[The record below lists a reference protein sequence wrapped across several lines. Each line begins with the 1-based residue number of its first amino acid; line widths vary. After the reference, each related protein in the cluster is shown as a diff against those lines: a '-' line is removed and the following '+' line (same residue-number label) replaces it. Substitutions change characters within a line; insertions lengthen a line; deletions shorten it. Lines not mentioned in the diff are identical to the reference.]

1 MDTGERKG
9 AVNVKVEGEE
19 VPALG
24 SGQTCP
30 IAKNAALLEELD
42 VAEGKVAE
50 LLEVAA
56 KALDELAGVESL
68 NSAKVEASTKE
79 FLGLVSSVHGILSS
93 KSSLVRDYTPYP
105 RSIYGPRKE
114 LELLHEKARFL
125 RATLANVSREQPPGA
140 AVAAAGSP
148 PAGEGIAPAAG
159 SPKKVEATPGLK
171 EEVGVATASVSSLGG
186 LSATT

>member
-1 MDTGERKG
+1 MDSGERKG
-9 AVNVKVEGEE
+9 VVNVKVEGGEAQ
-19 VPALG
+19 ALG
-24 SGQTCP
+24 DGTCP
-30 IAKNAALLEELD
+30 IAKNAALLKELD

-56 KALDELAGVESL
+56 RALDELAGVESL

-79 FLGLVSSVHGILSS
+79 FLGLVSSVHDTLSS

-125 RATLANVSREQPPGA
+125 RATLASVSREPPPVV
-140 AVAAAGSP
+140 AVAAAAPP
-148 PAGEGIAPAAG
+148 PAGGAAAG
-159 SPKKVEATPGLK
+159 PPKKVEATSGLA
-171 EEVGVATASVSSLGG
+171 EEKGGSATAS
-186 LSATT
+186 ATAAGTS

>member
-1 MDTGERKG
+1 MDSGERKG
-9 AVNVKVEGEE
+9 VVSVKTERGD

-24 SGQTCP
+24 DETCP

-50 LLEVAA
+50 MLEVAA
-56 KALDELAGVESL
+56 RALDELAGVELL

-79 FLGLVSSVHGILSS
+79 FLGLVSSVHDILSS

-125 RATLANVSREQPPGA
+125 RATLASVSREPPVV
-140 AVAAAGSP
+140 AVAAEASP
-148 PAGEGIAPAAG
+148 PVGEAQPAAG
-159 SPKKVEATPGLK
+159 SPKKAEATPGLM
-171 EEVGVATASVSSLGG
+171 EEKGGGATAS
-186 LSATT
+186 ATAGTS

>member
-1 MDTGERKG
+1 MDSGERKG
-9 AVNVKVEGEE
+9 VIDVKIEGGEA
-19 VPALG
+19 PALG
-24 SGQTCP
+24 VETCP

-56 KALDELAGVESL
+56 RALDELAGVELL

-79 FLGLVSSVHGILSS
+79 FLGLVSSVHDILSS

-125 RATLANVSREQPPGA
+125 RATLASVSGEPPVV
-140 AVAAAGSP
+140 AVAAAASP
-148 PAGEGIAPAAG
+148 PAGAVKPAAG
-159 SPKKVEATPGLK
+159 SPKKVEVTPGWTGEK
-171 EEVGVATASVSSLGG
+171 EGGATAA
-186 LSATT
+186 ATAGTS

>member
-9 AVNVKVEGEE
+9 AINVKVEGDGD
-19 VPALG
+19 PALG
-24 SGQTCP
+24 SGGKCP

-79 FLGLVSSVHGILSS
+79 FLGLVSSVHDILSS

-125 RATLANVSREQPPGA
+125 RATLASVSREQTPGV
-140 AVAAAGSP
+140 AVAAAASP
-148 PAGEGIAPAAG
+148 PSGEVVAPAAD
-159 SPKKVEATPGLK
+159 SPKRVEATPGLK
-171 EEVGVATASVSSLGG
+171 EETGEDVATASVMS
-186 LSATT
+186 